1 MTNKIVSEHMAEERE
16 EESSSSAV
24 AENQNFVEATPAIIP
39 QEQILQE
46 ENLQEQNKGIAESQE
61 KSRIS
66 KKRQKRRRA
75 ITYLLHISKQ
85 VEKNGNQID
94 RITTLIRSLQKQR
107 QSTIAAGLGLEQS
120 QLQSIKQ
127 IKPQLGQLQKQVSR
141 VQKDVQK
148 LRTASTRKTRFRK
161 LSSTTTTIVKPKSR
175 MSKKNKAI
183 ASTRRRRT
191 KIKKR

>member
-39 QEQILQE
+39 QEPILQE
-46 ENLQEQNKGIAESQE
+46 ENLQEQNTGIAESQE

-148 LRTASTRKTRFRK
+148 LRTASIRKTRFRK

>member
-1 MTNKIVSEHMAEERE
+1 MTNTIVSEHMAEESE
-16 EESSSSAV
+16 EELTSSTV
-24 AENQNFVEATPAIIP
+24 AENQNFVEETPALIP

-46 ENLQEQNKGIAESQE
+46 ENLQEQNKEIEESQE
-61 KSRIS
+61 KSLIS

-94 RITTLIRSLQKQR
+94 RITTLIQSLQKQR
-107 QSTIAAGLGLEQS
+107 QSTIAAGLGLRQS

-127 IKPQLGQLQKQVSR
+127 IKSQLGQLQKQVSR
-141 VQKDVQK
+141 VENDVQK
-148 LRTASTRKTRFRK
+148 LRTASTIKTRFRK
-161 LSSTTTTIVKPKSR
+161 LSSATTTIVKPKSR

-191 KIKKR
+191 RIKKR